1 MSLRNAF
8 LALLLFAIAFSA
20 DAESYTPVTSPEKP
34 AYPHVEVQVPSIQA
48 PQKPVSEAEVGF
60 QSQMALL
67 FLVLLLALVAACLW
81 FRRAEK
87 PKKGK

>member
-8 LALLLFAIAFSA
+8 LALLLFGVAFSV
-20 DAESYTPVTSPEKP
+20 DVESYMSVTSPEKP
-34 AYPHVEVQVPSIQA
+34 AYPLVEVQVPSVQA
-48 PQKPVSEAEVGF
+48 PQKPVSETEAGF
-60 QSQMALL
+60 QSQMVLP

-81 FRRAEK
+81 FRRMKK